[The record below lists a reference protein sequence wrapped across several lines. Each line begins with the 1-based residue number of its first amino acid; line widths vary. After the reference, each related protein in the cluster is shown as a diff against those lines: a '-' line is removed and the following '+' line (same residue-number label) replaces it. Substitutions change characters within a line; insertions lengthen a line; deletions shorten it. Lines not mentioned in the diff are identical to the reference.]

1 MQNKEVEMD
10 PSGYLF
16 SQVFY
21 FALVFKKLSLNSD
34 KESQISIQPNK
45 WAVNPSQNRLYSNTN
60 NLFPHLR
67 ICSFSWTS

>member
-16 SQVFY
+16 SEVFY
-21 FALVFKKLSLNSD
+21 FASDFKKLSLNSD

-45 WAVNPSQNRLYSNTN
+45 WAVNPS
-60 NLFPHLR
+60 
-67 ICSFSWTS
+67 